1 MTKIAIIVGTRP
13 EIIKCSPVI
22 RLCEKRGIDYFVIHT
37 GQHYSYEMDR
47 MFFEE
52 LKLPQP
58 RYNLNIKSPA
68 PFLQGEHTGRMLI
81 EIEKILL
88 SQMPSIVLVQGDTNT
103 VLAGALATKKLS
115 TTSSFTG
122 FDIKLGHI
130 EACLRSYSKDMPE
143 EINRKIADHLSDFLY
158 APTDKAVENAL
169 RENIDIE
176 RIIVTG
182 NTIVDVIYQ
191 ISNLAIADFRPKDE
205 NILKK
210 FGLEKQRYFL
220 VTAHRQENVDSEKKL
235 RNIISGFE
243 KIHKK
248 FMLPILYPV
257 HPRAQNLLNKFG
269 VKIPGGV
276 ITTKPLGF
284 FEFFHLQKN
293 ALLVLTDSGGVQ
305 EESCILKVP
314 CVTLR
319 DSTERPETLDIGSNI
334 LAGTNPDNILKCT
347 EMMLSKPRT
356 WGNPFGDGKA
366 SERIIEHILKNV

>member
-37 GQHYSYEMDR
+37 GQHYSYEMDKI
-47 MFFEE
+47 FFEE
-52 LKLPQP
+52 LHLPPP

-122 FDIKLGHI
+122 LDIKLGHI

-191 ISNLAIADFRPKDE
+191 LSNLVIYE

-220 VTAHRQENVDSEKKL
+220 VTAHRQENVDSEKKF
-235 RNIISGFE
+235 RNILSGFE
-243 KIHKK
+243 KIHIK
-248 FMLPILYPV
+248 FRLPILYPV

-269 VKIPGGV
+269 VKIPEGV

-319 DSTERPETLDIGSNI
+319 DSTERPETLDVGSNI

-356 WGNPFGDGKA
+356 WNNPFGDGKA